1 MIKKLFLLISL
12 FTMLQGCTRDDI
24 CPDDASKTP
33 LLIIKFFN
41 AENPEALKE
50 VPAFTVIRPEDEF
63 SLFAPTTID
72 SISIPLATDTDF
84 TEYYFISNANDSIQK
99 IDFVSF
105 SYLRSDEYINRACG
119 FRTNFTNFNFEL
131 APASQQSWISQ
142 MSIQTDSIN
151 ARNQNEAHLYIYH

>member
-12 FTMLQGCTRDDI
+12 FTVLQGCTRDDI
-24 CPDDASKTP
+24 CPDDTSKTP

-41 AENPEALKE
+41 AENPEAPKE
-50 VPAFTVIRPEDEF
+50 VQAFTVIRPEDEF
-63 SLFAPTTID
+63 SLFAPVTID
-72 SISIPLATDTDF
+72 SISIPLLTNTDLTD
-84 TEYYFISNANDSIQK
+84 YYFISNANDSIQN

-105 SYLRSDEYINRACG
+105 TYERSDEYINRACG
-119 FRTNFTNFNFEL
+119 FRTNFTDLNFQL

-142 MSIQTDSIN
+142 ISIQNDSIN